1 LKKPDDPGGIKMATL
16 RFEKDG
22 NIIEIENYRE
32 EIKEKFNRLLVE
44 TSEESRFYDE
54 GTSYTIDDKGQK
66 AS

>member
-1 LKKPDDPGGIKMATL
+1 MATL

-44 TSEESRFYDE
+44 TSEES
-54 GTSYTIDDKGQK
+54 
-66 AS
+66 

>member
-1 LKKPDDPGGIKMATL
+1 MATL

-54 GTSYTIDDKGQK
+54 DTGDIFNVKGQK
-66 AS
+66 VS

>member
-1 LKKPDDPGGIKMATL
+1 MATL

-44 TSEESRFYDE
+44 TSEESRFHDE

>member
-1 LKKPDDPGGIKMATL
+1 MAAL

>member
-1 LKKPDDPGGIKMATL
+1 MATL
-16 RFEKDG
+16 RFERDG

-44 TSEESRFYDE
+44 TSEESRFYDKE
-54 GTSYTIDDKGQK
+54 TSYTIDDKGQK